1 MQRALSAERQISCF
15 QKHRFALLPFII
27 CLYQT
32 KLARTGRS
40 GNGSLGFRLVYR
52 HMDSV
57 FTSLCTCSLPSKSLH
72 LSGLSLFLC
81 FVLKQP
87 VSFTQT
93 PAQSTHSSQHSSAS
107 LLYLCAESPS
117 QSRGLDMKLFFF
129 AWEYFPLPFASRQK
143 GFFLLTIT
151 LHLHWVCLLRAPQS
165 PLHTL
170 CRNQWR
176 VNALG
181 LSYYFCVLSYSTL
194 CHRNWLGDW
203 QG

>member
-1 MQRALSAERQISCF
+1 M
-15 QKHRFALLPFII
+15 LPFII

-40 GNGSLGFRLVYR
+40 GNGSLGFRLVYH

-57 FTSLCTCSLPSKSLH
+57 FTSLCTCSLPSKSLQ

-107 LLYLCAESPS
+107 FLCLCAEFPS
-117 QSRGLDMKLFFF
+117 QCRGLDMKLFFF
-129 AWEYFPLPFASRQK
+129 CLRILSLALCFQAKRLFFANYYST
-143 GFFLLTIT
+143 FI
-151 LHLHWVCLLRAPQS
+151 
-165 PLHTL
+165 
-170 CRNQWR
+170 
-176 VNALG
+176 LG
-181 LSYYFCVLSYSTL
+181 LSPQSTPKPFTYSMQESVEGECIGALLLFL
-194 CHRNWLGDW
+194 CS
-203 QG
+203 